1 MVGAGHP
8 TANLHDLPLGEALAA
23 VGHGD
28 DVSFRQ
34 RSAAALDAVGP
45 DMAANI
51 EHQDAAL
58 GKIEGLRGRYPAPGT
73 GDRRA
78 RLI

>member
-1 MVGAGHP
+1 MTP
-8 TANLHDLPLGEALAA
+8 SAA

-34 RSAAALDAVGP
+34 RSASALDAVGP
-45 DMAANI
+45 DTVANI

-58 GKIEGLRGRYPAPGT
+58 GKIEGLRVAADT
-73 GDRRA
+73 LHRA
-78 RLI
+78 RAIGARA